1 MAGELFF
8 DTSGFFA
15 LLNRDDPHHRSAQEI
30 LARAKAER
38 RGGVTTQ
45 WIVGECCTLLM
56 ARRRPHLIPRFLEL
70 TERSKSLNVI
80 VADDALYTRTKTF
93 LRRHLEHE
101 YSFADC
107 ASLVVMEE
115 RGLQEPLTHDGH
127 FTEAGKIA
135 LLR

>member
-15 LLNRDDPHHRSAQEI
+15 LVNSDDPHHRQARDI
-30 LARAKAER
+30 LSRAKADK

-56 ARRRPHLIPRFLEL
+56 ARRRQHLIPRFLEL
-70 TERSKSLNVI
+70 TERSQSLSVI
-80 VADDALYTRTKTF
+80 VADDALYTQTKAF
-93 LRRHLEHE
+93 LHRHLDHE

-107 ASLVVMEE
+107 ASFVVMEE
-115 RGLQEPLTHDGH
+115 RGLQEALTHDGH
-127 FTEAGKIA
+127 FTEAGKTA